1 MSRGARSRC
10 DVVHMTSLVLGPLVA
25 GHQEVF
31 GMTPVDE
38 LEQTYR
44 RIYRRLTLGLFVLY
58 GVVVVLAVTVL
69 VGNPMKVF

>member
-1 MSRGARSRC
+1 
-10 DVVHMTSLVLGPLVA
+10 
-25 GHQEVF
+25 
-31 GMTPVDE
+31 MTPVDE

>member
-1 MSRGARSRC
+1 
-10 DVVHMTSLVLGPLVA
+10 MTSLMRGPLVA
-25 GHQEVF
+25 GYQEAF

-44 RIYRRLTLGLFVLY
+44 RIYRRLTLGLFALY

-69 VGNPMKVF
+69 VGNPMKGF